1 MSDVT
6 LDQLQEATKHLLAEI
21 NKVVAEVNKANAA
34 QQLLTLETGEVLLA
48 GIQHVGTEQLAVL
61 GLLIEKGIITGA
73 ELDAKR
79 EEIAAQWEI
88 ESALDPKLAALAAV
102 ASKLHQEIEQL
113 KATLKERG
121 A

>member
-6 LDQLQEATKHLLAEI
+6 LDQLQEAIKH
-21 NKVVAEVNKANAA
+21 VVAEINKANAA
-34 QQLLTLETGEVLLA
+34 QQLLTLQTGEVLLA
-48 GIQHVGTEQLAVL
+48 GIQHVGSEQLVIL
-61 GLLIEKGIITGA
+61 GLLLGKGIITAA
-73 ELDAKR
+73 ELSAKR
-79 EEIAAQWEI
+79 EEIAAQWEV

-121 A
+121 T